1 MTNYNFW
8 KNWKH
13 KTIIEKKA
21 VNAVR
26 RARKYIIESVSKNK
40 LVAIYIKGSFARRE
54 LNKKSDV
61 DIVPI
66 VTENK
71 YQGDI
76 WAVNDKDIHPAVV
89 VPLSI
94 QEFKNNKL
102 SSKSDYSPDLR
113 AEPDLFLKKI
123 KEYKIIY
130 GKPLNPKKF
139 PIRSDKKIMKSE
151 IKKIKEGYILAYQ
164 KGKIPFSPL
173 LKEVF
178 WLVELEQN
186 VKGKKVKHSFEEI
199 VESVK
204 DKKHIVHEAY
214 RLRLKGS
221 DKNSRS
227 MFIGKLKT
235 YLGELGERMR

>member
-1 MTNYNFW
+1 MTNYDFW
-8 KNWKH
+8 KNWKN
-13 KTIIEKKA
+13 KTEIEERA
-21 VNAVR
+21 INSVR
-26 RARKYIIESVSKNK
+26 RARKYIVESVSKNR

-66 VTENK
+66 VTKNK

-94 QEFKNNKL
+94 QELKNNKL

-113 AEPDLFLKKI
+113 AEPDLFLKKL

-139 PIRSDKKIMKSE
+139 PIRSDKQVIKSE
-151 IKKIKEGYILAYQ
+151 IKKIKEGYIPAYL

-186 VKGKKVKHSFEEI
+186 VRGKKVKHSFNGI
-199 VESVK
+199 VKSVK

-221 DKNSRS
+221 NKNSRS
-227 MFIGKLKT
+227 MFIDKLKA
-235 YLGELGERMR
+235 YLGELGKRLR